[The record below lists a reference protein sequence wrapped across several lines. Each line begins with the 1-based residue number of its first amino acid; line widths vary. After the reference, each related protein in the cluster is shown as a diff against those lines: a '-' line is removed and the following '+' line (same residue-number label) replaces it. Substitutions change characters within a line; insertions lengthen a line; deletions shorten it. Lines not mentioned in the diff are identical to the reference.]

1 MVCSNAVK
9 LTAEILHKQAYIV
22 SERTDRMKMSE
33 MTKTEQEDET
43 TKDDRRAGNPDH
55 EPKKAK
61 VAPTRLLAKQ
71 KRRIQTRSVQREAQQ
86 QRKRR

>member
-1 MVCSNAVK
+1 
-9 LTAEILHKQAYIV
+9 
-22 SERTDRMKMSE
+22 MSE
-33 MTKTEQEDET
+33 MTETEQEDET

-71 KRRIQTRSVQREAQQ
+71 KRRIQMRSVQREAQQ